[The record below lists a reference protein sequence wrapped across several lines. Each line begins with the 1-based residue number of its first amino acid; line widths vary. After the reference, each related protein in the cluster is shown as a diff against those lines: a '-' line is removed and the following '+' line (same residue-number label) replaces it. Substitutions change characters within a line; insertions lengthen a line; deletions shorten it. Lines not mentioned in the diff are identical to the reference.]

1 MKRSGAVAF
10 SARSPGGAM
19 PKRAS
24 FSRPAA
30 VIQSV
35 VHAGA
40 SEVRTV
46 ASKPA
51 SARARRID
59 ASMTCVAGQP
69 E

>member
-1 MKRSGAVAF
+1 
-10 SARSPGGAM
+10 M

-24 FSRPAA
+24 FSRPSA

-46 ASKPA
+46 ASEA
-51 SARARRID
+51 GVGERAARID